1 MLLMFLIELLKLLN
15 YILWIQ
21 TYEFMTIHQAKGLEF
36 KKVII
41 PGMED
46 GILPSAK
53 VKTPLQIEYEEA

>member
-1 MLLMFLIELLKLLN
+1 
-15 YILWIQ
+15 
-21 TYEFMTIHQAKGLEF
+21 MTIHQAKGLEF

-46 GILPSAK
+46 GILPLAK